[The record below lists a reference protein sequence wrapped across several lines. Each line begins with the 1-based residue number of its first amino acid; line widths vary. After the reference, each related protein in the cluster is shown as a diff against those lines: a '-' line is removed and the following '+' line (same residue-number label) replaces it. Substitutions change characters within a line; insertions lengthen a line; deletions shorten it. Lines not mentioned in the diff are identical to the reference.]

1 MRSRQVIPLS
11 TKHQIIRALE
21 SGETRSAVRKRFQLK
36 NYSNINRIVGQREKI
51 IQLHRYL
58 ERARIPMALS
68 NQALAFRDL
77 AAEENEVEDT
87 TTREAVANLGLHMK
101 IGAAIAK
108 ELQQAL
114 PRIDDE
120 LHSFEIELDEA
131 EEEPADDDMDD
142 HDDEE
147 EEQEED
153 SEDEEEDGVEDPNA
167 EDEEE
172 GEDDDTTSNQVGSGL
187 VNGIKLVK
195 QMQTLLLQIKIVG
208 GIIRS
213 MTEWEDKLMERA
225 AIFKAV
231 VEKETSDA
239 AMEPE

>member
-1 MRSRQVIPLS
+1 MQSRQVIPLS
-11 TKHQIIRALE
+11 TKHLIIRALD
-21 SGETRSAVRKRFQLK
+21 SGEIRSAVRKRFQLK

-131 EEEPADDDMDD
+131 EEEPADDDIDD
-142 HDDEE
+142 HDDDE
-147 EEQEED
+147 EED
-153 SEDEEEDGVEDPNA
+153 SEDEEEDGNEDLIA
-167 EDEEE
+167 DDEDEED
-172 GEDDDTTSNQVGSGL
+172 GEDDGSTSNQVGSGL
-187 VNGIKLVK
+187 KNTNKLVK
-195 QMQTLLLQIKIVG
+195 
-208 GIIRS
+208 
-213 MTEWEDKLMERA
+213 
-225 AIFKAV
+225 
-231 VEKETSDA
+231 
-239 AMEPE
+239 